1 MMRHLLVIIPV
12 IMGCVELSFSESTGM
27 GWLLI
32 GIGLF
37 FLLAQFT
44 GLFTKA
50 QAGNTSFDWFSSFV
64 FWFFAMMAFKEY
76 SIGYQQHDLLRGIGF
91 TLFGLSTVDTVVAR
105 VLAKADSSSLQE
117 RKRVISTRLQTAAR
131 FTGLGFCEASIIVA
145 LS

>member
-1 MMRHLLVIIPV
+1 MRYLLVIVPI
-12 IMGCVELSFSESTGM
+12 IMGCMELSFSESMGM

-50 QAGNTSFDWFSSFV
+50 QAGNTHFDWFSGCV
-64 FWFFAMMAFKEY
+64 FLFFAAMAFKDY

-91 TLFGLSTVDTVVAR
+91 TLFGLSTVDAVVAR
-105 VLAKADSSSLQE
+105 ILAKADSNSLQQV
-117 RKRVISTRLQTAAR
+117 KRLISTRLQTAAR
-131 FTGLGFCEASIIVA
+131 FTGLGFCGASLIVA